1 MRWVI
6 LLLPLACAATPSAAA
21 VAKPPPK
28 PAVGIEVEV
37 LKEKAALAV
46 RFVNNGT
53 EAITVLTEGVT
64 FRGVE
69 AGGAYHWEVVFG
81 LPEVTRHKGR
91 VVVPALSRRG
101 PVKLMPGEVTEP
113 IAVSLD
119 ALYRAVPGK
128 IPLPWGQTRVVYEVH
143 PSWGKRLGLWHGKVT
158 VKAADSKIITK
169 DR

>member
-6 LLLPLACAATPSAAA
+6 LLLPLACAAMPSAEA
-21 VAKPPPK
+21 VAQPPPK

-46 RFVNNGT
+46 RFVNDST

-69 AGGAYHWEVVFG
+69 AGAHHWEVVFG

-91 VVVPALSRRG
+91 VVVPALTRRG

-119 ALYRAVPGK
+119 ALYRAAPHQLGR
-128 IPLPWGQTRVVYEVH
+128 PWGQTRVVYEVH
-143 PSWGKRLGLWHGKVT
+143 PSWGERLGIWHGKVT
-158 VKAADSKIITK
+158 VKAADSKITK
-169 DR
+169 DQ

>member
-1 MRWVI
+1 M
-6 LLLPLACAATPSAAA
+6 PSAEA
-21 VAKPPPK
+21 VAQPPPK

-69 AGGAYHWEVVFG
+69 AVFYHWEVVFG

-119 ALYRAVPGK
+119 ALYRAVQQ
-128 IPLPWGQTRVVYEVH
+128 PLGFPWGQTRVVYEVH
-143 PSWGKRLGLWHGKVT
+143 PTWGERLGIWHGKVT
-158 VKAADSKIITK
+158 VKAADSKITK